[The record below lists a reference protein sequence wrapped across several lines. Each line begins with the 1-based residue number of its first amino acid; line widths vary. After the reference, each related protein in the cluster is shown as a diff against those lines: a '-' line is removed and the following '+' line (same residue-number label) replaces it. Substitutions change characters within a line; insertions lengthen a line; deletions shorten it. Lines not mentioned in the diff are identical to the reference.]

1 VRHVLIAA
9 LLFSTA
15 GSSVGCAAAVLRQS
29 PRTDDLGI
37 ERLTSLRFS
46 ADARLCRYAITVA
59 VHARTARLE
68 GKVSSEVDRR
78 RADQVAREAG
88 ATRVEDLLII
98 DPAAG
103 ESAAC

>member
-1 VRHVLIAA
+1 MLIAA
-9 LLFSTA
+9 LLFATA
-15 GSSVGCAAAVLRQS
+15 PASVGCAAGVLRQS
-29 PRTDDLGI
+29 PRSDDPGI

-46 ADARLCRYAITVA
+46 ADPRLCRYAITVA
-59 VHARTARLE
+59 VHARTVRLE

-78 RADQVAREAG
+78 RADQVPREAG

-103 ESAAC
+103 EGAAC